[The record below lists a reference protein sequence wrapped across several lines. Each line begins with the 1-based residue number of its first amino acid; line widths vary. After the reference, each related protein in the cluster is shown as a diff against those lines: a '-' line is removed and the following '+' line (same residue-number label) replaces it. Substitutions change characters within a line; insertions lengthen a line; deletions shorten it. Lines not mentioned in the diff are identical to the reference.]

1 MKGALK
7 NAAIALSSGACVAL
21 LSFSW
26 SENCISLGVES
37 AEAAETTRATHRP
50 RAVGIARQKSRRS
63 LHGHDLFATAVAATT
78 AFRNYDDYYCSGDPH
93 ANSGYP
99 PGSYYYSSYSG
110 GYCVS
115 AGDAT
120 GLYAR
125 PTLAPRFYGGF
136 GP

>member
-1 MKGALK
+1 MK
-7 NAAIALSSGACVAL
+7 NAAIAIASGACVAL

-26 SENCISLGVES
+26 SEQCISLGVES
-37 AEAAETTRATHRP
+37 AEAAQTNRATHRP
-50 RAVGIARQKSRRS
+50 SVVGIARQQSRRS
-63 LHGHDLFATAVAATT
+63 VQGHELFAAAVAATT
-78 AFRNYDDYYCSGDPH
+78 APRNYDDYFCSGDPH

-115 AGDAT
+115 AGYDT